1 MQTDHHM
8 ARMLPS
14 FLHVIGVDPGPV
26 PGFVVLDYTDGLL
39 TSSDVVQCTAAV
51 APSIFGGIVEDLAE
65 ERTVVGLERFV
76 VRGRSGRSSTSKA
89 GEQTRDLIGRLV
101 QVAGSHID
109 PVDWHSRAAGEVK
122 PWATDERLEAAGLL
136 DLTKGMRHARDAARH
151 ALFTAVRDGG
161 VPDPLSKH
169 AHEVVGA

>member
-8 ARMLPS
+8 ARMQPVT
-14 FLHVIGVDPGPV
+14 LHVIGVDPGPV
-26 PGFVVLDYTDGLL
+26 PGFVMLDYTDGLL
-39 TSSDVVQCTAAV
+39 TSSDVVQCSASV
-51 APSIFGGIVEDLAE
+51 APLIFGEIVRDLDGE
-65 ERTVVGLERFV
+65 FPIVGLERFV
-76 VRGRSGRSSTSKA
+76 VRGRSGRSATSKA

-101 QVAGSHID
+101 QAAGAYID
-109 PVDWHSRAAGEVK
+109 PGDWHARTAGEVK

-151 ALFTAVRDGG
+151 ALFTAVKSG